1 MKKISEDAPVNNVGD
16 GNIAGVGVPNPSKAA
31 NWGEPGIRPRVRK
44 KYKLR
49 NNDDA
54 EAREADLAMFRRK
67 TVVAEECGCSEEE
80 PKIKRGKFAGNDTFI
95 LSRQKYNDFLG
106 KSKQDRQWWKTY
118 MGEDEGTLDEVRAFA
133 RKNPKAAIVFE
144 DEDTG
149 ACFFARYGKKS

>member
-16 GNIAGVGVPNPSKAA
+16 GNIAGVGIPNAAKGA
-31 NWGEPGIRPRVRK
+31 NWGEPGIRPRIRK

-49 NNDDA
+49 NKQDA
-54 EAREADLAMFRRK
+54 AAHEVDLAMFRRK
-67 TVVAEECGCSEEE
+67 TMVAEEMKEET
-80 PKIKRGKFAGNDTFI
+80 PIKRGKFAGHDTFV
-95 LSRQKYNDFLG
+95 LPRKKYNDFLG

-118 MGEDEGTLDEVRAFA
+118 MGEDEGTLDEVRVFA